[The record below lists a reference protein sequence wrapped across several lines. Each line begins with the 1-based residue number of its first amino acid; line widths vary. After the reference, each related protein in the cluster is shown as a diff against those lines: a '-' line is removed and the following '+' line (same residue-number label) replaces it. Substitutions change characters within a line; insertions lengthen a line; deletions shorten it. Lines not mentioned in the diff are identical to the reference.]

1 MGIEIDKV
9 QRIIYLGS
17 YQTRI
22 NLKWLIN
29 LILIIMLKKLLTNQQ
44 LYRFCFF
51 DQQISDKYGKKCCR
65 YGQDG
70 KPMPE
75 MQAT

>member
-1 MGIEIDKV
+1 MF
-9 QRIIYLGS
+9 
-17 YQTRI
+17 
-22 NLKWLIN
+22 
-29 LILIIMLKKLLTNQQ
+29 KKLITNSNNV
-44 LYRFCFF
+44 YRFCFF

-75 MQAT
+75 AQATEIYKGL